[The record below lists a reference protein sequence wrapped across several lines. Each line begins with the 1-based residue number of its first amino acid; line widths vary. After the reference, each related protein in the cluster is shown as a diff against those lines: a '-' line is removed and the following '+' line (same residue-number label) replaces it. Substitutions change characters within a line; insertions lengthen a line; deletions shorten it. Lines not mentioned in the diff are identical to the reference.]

1 MLKNV
6 GGHQYL
12 DYINVMAYDYY
23 WTGYEFTMDLEALN
37 NLGIT
42 NVIIGEPSFVR
53 LLRVVIKADNKTLRE
68 VIFK

>member
-1 MLKNV
+1 MFYFFTITINE

-42 NVIIGEPSFVR
+42 NVIISGPFF
-53 LLRVVIKADNKTLRE
+53 LWLPRVVNMRTIKL
-68 VIFK
+68 